1 MPFATDQERA
11 LANLL
16 VSVMNNRE
24 QEGARVSRILHDDV
38 GQVLSAIGLQLDLV
52 RMDVK
57 EDPAAAAQR
66 ISDVQ
71 RVLEKAI
78 SHVRD
83 LSYELNPSVVER
95 AGLKAALDRLV
106 SRHSAGSSGSIR
118 LLFDHSVRLPAA
130 TATAI
135 YKIAEQALDNAVRHS
150 GASVIDVLVKAARG
164 GEMLEVRDDGQGFAP
179 DGSRGETPGLG
190 LHLMRH
196 YAAEAGLRFALV
208 SAPGKGTIVR
218 AIHRGSSQVG

>member
-16 VSVMNNRE
+16 VSVMNSRE
-24 QEGARVSRILHDDV
+24 QEGARVSRILHDEV
-38 GQVLSAIGLQLDLV
+38 GQVLSAVGLQLDLV
-52 RMDVK
+52 RMDVNS
-57 EDPAAAAQR
+57 DPAAATQR
-66 ISDVQ
+66 IADVQ
-71 RVLEKAI
+71 RMLEKAI
-78 SHVRD
+78 SQVRD

-106 SRHSAGSSGSIR
+106 SRHRTENPGTIR
-118 LLFDHSVRLPAA
+118 LLYDHAVRLPAS

-150 GASVIDVLVKAARG
+150 GASTIDVLVKASKG
-164 GEMLEVRDDGQGFAP
+164 GEMLEIRDDGQGFDS

-196 YAAEAGLRFALV
+196 YAAEASLRFSLV

-218 AIHRGSSQVG
+218 AIHKGSSQVG

>member
-16 VSVMNNRE
+16 VSVMNSRE
-24 QEGARVSRILHDDV
+24 QEGARVSRILHDEV
-38 GQVLSAIGLQLDLV
+38 GQVLSAVGLQLDLV

-57 EDPAAAAQR
+57 DDPAAATQR

-71 RVLEKAI
+71 RMLEKAI
-78 SHVRD
+78 CHIRD
-83 LSYELNPSVVER
+83 LSYELNPCVVER
-95 AGLKAALDRLV
+95 AGLQAALDRLV
-106 SRHSAGSSGSIR
+106 SRHRADHTGAVR
-118 LLFDHSVRLPAA
+118 LMYDHSVRLPGGVA
-130 TATAI
+130 TAV

-150 GASVIDVLVKAARG
+150 GASTIDVIVKMG
-164 GEMLEVRDDGQGFAP
+164 KGSELLEVRDDGQGFEP
-179 DGSRGETPGLG
+179 NGSRGEAPGLG

-196 YAAEAGLRFALV
+196 YAVEAGLRFALV

-218 AIHRGSSQVG
+218 AIHKGSSQVG